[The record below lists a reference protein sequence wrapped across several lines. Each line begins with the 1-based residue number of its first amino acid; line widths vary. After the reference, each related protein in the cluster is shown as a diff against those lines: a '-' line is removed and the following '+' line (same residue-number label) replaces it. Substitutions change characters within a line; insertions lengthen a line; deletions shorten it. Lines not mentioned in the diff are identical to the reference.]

1 MAYDNNMLGTV
12 FGGITGDPGLY
23 TLYLLAI
30 AGAALFGILGFKLW
44 AWIRRDR
51 SVEKAEAKLAAAK
64 AAAEVLSEEVATLE
78 DKIESLRSETKESE
92 CWLEQLTEEK
102 DIAKEAVAKAEE
114 VSIAACSAAAD
125 AKAAEA
131 KLKAEKAEA
140 RKAYVIKALT
150 KVADIVM
157 IPVAAVG
164 RFIRRTWFKGVGMV
178 GLVSRKELDSVLA
191 LQEKLDIARLQIS
204 CLSDKQTRMEMKMH
218 DLEEELSRKETELRD
233 GKQNDPILD
242 MFKAALEQE
251 EKMSDQKTERI
262 RELDAELLLLQVKEK
277 EEKESAVCL
286 GEGYSVS
293 FRVSEAITLAAVE
306 AALLKK
312 AELKG
317 ARNVFNKLRI
327 HYSVKQPNRKKGMPV
342 SKCWQE
348 IFKEAKAENVMNL
361 PIKDIIAMPGQV
373 L

>member
-1 MAYDNNMLGTV
+1 
-12 FGGITGDPGLY
+12 
-23 TLYLLAI
+23 
-30 AGAALFGILGFKLW
+30 ILGFKLW

-242 MFKAALEQE
+242 MF
-251 EKMSDQKTERI
+251 
-262 RELDAELLLLQVKEK
+262 
-277 EEKESAVCL
+277 
-286 GEGYSVS
+286 
-293 FRVSEAITLAAVE
+293 
-306 AALLKK
+306 
-312 AELKG
+312 
-317 ARNVFNKLRI
+317 
-327 HYSVKQPNRKKGMPV
+327 
-342 SKCWQE
+342 
-348 IFKEAKAENVMNL
+348 
-361 PIKDIIAMPGQV
+361 
-373 L
+373 